1 MKAIVCTQYGPPE
14 VLQLKEVEKP
24 VPRNNE
30 VCIKIHATSITGS
43 DIIVR
48 GGKVSWKLWL
58 AMRLAMGFTKPRNIL
73 GFVVAGEIES
83 VGKDV
88 KLFRKGDQ
96 VFGLTLKPS
105 GLQSRSGTYAEYKCL
120 LEDSLLARKPSD
132 ITYEEAAAVP
142 YGGMLALHFLKK
154 GDIQNRQRVLIY
166 GASGAIGT
174 SAVQLAKYFGATVT
188 GICSTSNLDLVKSL
202 GADTV
207 IDYSKEDFTIRGE
220 LYDLIL
226 DAVPAGKI
234 NRKSLK
240 LRCITSLS
248 PNGEYIALDDERP
261 VFSKENLA
269 LLKELVVTG
278 EFKPVVDRC
287 YPLEQTA
294 EAHRYVELGHKKG
307 NVVITI

>member
-1 MKAIVCTQYGPPE
+1 
-14 VLQLKEVEKP
+14 
-24 VPRNNE
+24 
-30 VCIKIHATSITGS
+30 
-43 DIIVR
+43 
-48 GGKVSWKLWL
+48 
-58 AMRLAMGFTKPRNIL
+58 MGFTKPRNIL
-73 GFVVAGEIES
+73 GFVLAGEIES
-83 VGKDV
+83 VGNDI
-88 KLFRKGDQ
+88 KLFEKGDQ

-120 LEDSLLARKPSD
+120 LEDSLLARKPSN

-142 YGGMLALHFLKK
+142 YGGMLALHFLKR
-154 GDIQNRQRVLIY
+154 GNIQNRQRVLIY

-188 GICSTSNLDLVKSL
+188 GICSTANLDLVKSL

-207 IDYSKEDFTIRGE
+207 IDYTKEDFTAREE
-220 LYDLIL
+220 LYDLII

-240 LRCITSLS
+240 LRCMTSLS
-248 PNGEYIALDDERP
+248 PIGEYIAIDDERP
-261 VFSKENLA
+261 VFSMENLA
-269 LLKELVVTG
+269 FLKELVETG
-278 EFKPVVDRC
+278 QFKPVIDRC
-287 YPLEQTA
+287 YPMEQTA